1 MQYINING
9 QVAPANNAAVAMDNG
24 AFRYGYGLFET
35 MLVQDGRIILQEYH
49 MERLHT
55 GLQQLQLQLPPHTN
69 IGTLA
74 ASILETVRKN
84 QLQKLC
90 RVRLQ
95 VYAGG
100 GGLYGQDVAKA
111 GYIIECFL
119 LNEEAAR
126 YNVNGLQVGIAAGI
140 SKSNDALANL
150 KTCNA
155 LAYAMA
161 ARQAKEHKW
170 NDALVRNAAGNIIE
184 STIAN
189 IFWVKDN
196 TIYTPPLSEG
206 CIAGVMRKYLMTEV
220 AVIEQPL
227 TEDILMEADEVFLTN
242 AIKRI
247 KWIATIG
254 DRHYTNTTSRRMA
267 HQLFNSV
274 L

>member
-1 MQYINING
+1 MQYINVNG
-9 QVAPANNAAVAMDNG
+9 HILPADKASVSADNG

-35 MLVQDGRIILQEYH
+35 MLIQDGRIMLQEYH
-49 MERLHT
+49 MERLLA
-55 GLQQLQLQLPPHTN
+55 GLHQLQLQLPPHTDSN
-69 IGTLA
+69 TLA
-74 ASILETVRKN
+74 TNIQETVRKN
-84 QLQKLC
+84 NLQKLC

-100 GGLYGQDVAKA
+100 GGLYGQDVARS
-111 GYIIECFL
+111 GYIIECFP
-119 LNEEAAR
+119 LNNEAIR
-126 YNVNGLQVGIAAGI
+126 YNTNGLQTGIATGLY
-140 SKSNDALANL
+140 KSNDTLANL
-150 KTCNA
+150 KSSNA
-155 LAYAMA
+155 LVYAMA
-161 ARQAKEHKW
+161 ARQAKENKW

-196 TIYTPPLSEG
+196 TFYTPPLSEG

-220 AVIEQPL
+220 AVVEQPL

-242 AIKRI
+242 AIKCI
-247 KWIATIG
+247 KWIATIV
-254 DRHYTNTTSRRMA
+254 DRHYTNTTSRRLA